1 MTPAGL
7 DLDVIDRLTGG
18 KIGTFDTTCPF
29 CSAFRSSPTNRRA
42 KVFRIYRTDRDFAG
56 YHCVHCGESGHVRDG
71 NATPLDQEKLAKAR
85 ADAAERDRK
94 HKAERLTKAHWLWSQ
109 RKSIAG
115 SIAET
120 YLRKKRGIGCR
131 LPTTLGFLPAHGEYS
146 PALIAAVGIPRE
158 IEPGV
163 IKIDDDA
170 VRGVHM
176 IRLLPDGSDRERHKE
191 AKQTVGHCIGWPIVL
206 AAPNDLLGLAIAE
219 GIENALVAHEA
230 TGLGAWA
237 AGGAS
242 RLLALADRLPDW
254 IDCVSVIADDD
265 PDGRRHADELARRI
279 ETRGIEAIIPPP
291 ASWRDTA

>member
-1 MTPAGL
+1 MIPGL

-18 KIGTFDTTCPF
+18 KIGTFDTACPF
-29 CSAFRSSPTNRRA
+29 CSASRSSPANRRA
-42 KVFRIYRTDRDFAG
+42 KVFRIYRTDSCFAG

-71 NATPLDQEKLAKAR
+71 HATPLDPEKRAKAR
-85 ADAAERDRK
+85 ADAAERDRA
-94 HKAERLTKAHWLWSQ
+94 HKTERLNKARWLWSQ
-109 RKSIAG
+109 RKPIAG

-120 YLRKKRGIGCR
+120 YLRTKRGIGCR
-131 LPTTLGFLPAHGEYS
+131 LHATLGFLPAHREYP

-158 IEPGV
+158 IEPG
-163 IKIDDDA
+163 IIMIDDGA

-176 IRLLPDGSDRERHKE
+176 IRLLPDGSDRERHDA
-191 AKQTVGHCIGWPIVL
+191 AKKTIGHCIGWPIVL
-206 AAPNDLLGLAIAE
+206 APPNDLLGLAIAE

-242 RLLALADRLPDW
+242 RLPALADRLPDW

-265 PDGRRHADELARRI
+265 PDGRRHADALARCI
-279 ETRGIEAIIPPP
+279 EARGIEAIVPPP
-291 ASWRDTA
+291 ASWRDIA